1 MVLNSEQSLRASGS
15 SSSASLPE
23 MPVQCTVCVTK
34 SALMATPHLPSSDLG
49 VDTPGSMLST
59 HALRTDGR
67 VPPGQAARCHP
78 RPLGPPPAPM
88 PPSAAHSAGRSP
100 PGPSGARS
108 IANPPIAAGAGRAP
122 RPVYCRYCRQAR
134 YDGRSWVDGVV
145 RRWRTAIMPCV
156 NITGGD
162 MRKPPAA
169 SISTRRTHAGA
180 KLSQTAE

>member
-78 RPLGPPPAPM
+78 QPLGPPPAPM
-88 PPSAAHSAGRSP
+88 PPSAAHS
-100 PGPSGARS
+100 
-108 IANPPIAAGAGRAP
+108 AGRAP